1 MSPDNPTPA
10 DTPAAGEE
18 PEAVPAAEE
27 AAADPAP
34 EPEPEPAAAPEPVD
48 PAFQSVVDSL
58 TERLGEGFL
67 ASEVVGGDLC
77 VRVDAT
83 QWRRAAEV
91 AKTELGMDYF
101 CFLSGIDWLPNPL
114 LAGRD
119 VWDPNPNEAS
129 EVAVDE
135 PAGTIHTGI
144 AGGDTRFQVFARLY
158 STRTHVGFT
167 LKADLDDESPVVPSI
182 TSVYR
187 GADWHERETW
197 EMYGFDFQGHP
208 GLRHLYL
215 PGEFEGHPLRKDF
228 PMLAREVKPWPG
240 LVDKEQIPGEASD
253 EESAP
258 AEEEAAT

>member
-1 MSPDNPTPA
+1 MSPPETPPSEEIPEDA
-10 DTPAAGEE
+10 GAAG
-18 PEAVPAAEE
+18 AAEG
-27 AAADPAP
+27 AAAPPAVQGAG
-34 EPEPEPAAAPEPVD
+34 EAETAPEPVD
-48 PAFQSVVDSL
+48 PRLQSLVDAFRD
-58 TERLGEGFL
+58 RLGDGFV
-67 ASEVVGGDLC
+67 ASEAIGGDLW
-77 VRVDAT
+77 VRVDVS

-101 CFLSGIDWLPNPL
+101 CFLSGIDWLPNPTL
-114 LAGRD
+114 SGRE

-129 EVAVDE
+129 EVAIDE

-158 STRTHVGFT
+158 STRTHLGVT
-167 LKADLDDESPVVPSI
+167 IKADLDDERPTAPSI

-197 EMYGFDFQGHP
+197 EMYGFDFEGHP
-208 GLRHLYL
+208 GLRHIYL
-215 PGEFEGHPLRKDF
+215 PGEFEGNPLRKDF

-240 LVDKEQIPGEASD
+240 LVDKEQIPGEQEGD
-253 EESAP
+253 EAAP

>member
-1 MSPDNPTPA
+1 MSPDSTTPA
-10 DTPAAGEE
+10 EE
-18 PEAVPAAEE
+18 GQE
-27 AAADPAP
+27 AAAAADVESP
-34 EPEPEPAAAPEPVD
+34 PAAAPEPETPAPEPVD
-48 PAFQSVVDSL
+48 PKLQTIIDALS
-58 TERLGEGFL
+58 ERLGDGL
-67 ASEVVGGDLC
+67 LDSEVVGGDLW
-77 VRVDAT
+77 VRVDAS

-119 VWDPNPNEAS
+119 VWDPNPNESS
-129 EVAVDE
+129 EVAIDE

-158 STRTHVGFT
+158 STRTHTGIT
-167 LKADLDDESPVVPSI
+167 LKADLDDERPVAPSI

-187 GADWHERETW
+187 GADWHEREAW
-197 EMYGFDFQGHP
+197 EMYGFDFEGHP
-208 GLRHLYL
+208 GLRHMYL

-240 LVDKEQIPGEASD
+240 LVDKEQIPGEQSD
-253 EESAP
+253 EESVP